1 MMCFDSY
8 LIDSIL
14 GCSGI
19 ATRMFDYQVM
29 PNGERHSTRTITKTP
44 KQTQLDEEDNQSD
57 EAEEYTTKKQQ
68 QRQTTAHEKASRA
81 EEQKRIKTLKAQAQA
96 ESESAVGA
104 VQMMSDVGDLPGL
117 DNDDPNYDLIRKIA
131 HLTGRNYA
139 GQGLTTEELQE
150 TLDDP
155 MACTTP
161 GVGDLHQANDQPPF
175 AAFYPGITF
184 GSAPESAPKP
194 KSTSG
199 TSKRNRQHSTDSPSA
214 KRQRVP
220 SDQVPPR
227 TPTAFVS
234 QQAGSRNGST
244 VPPEAA
250 SRHAPLTRTDN
261 YLRQHPDSSPAT
273 STTSKLKATRTT
285 IIHDNFEARKPA
297 HASLRCIFPSTS
309 PAHRLARMPSRLIA
323 YTASI
328 LHYVIN
334 GYHKG
339 AWNNDRMNSTTQ
351 GVFFRQFLKEYEH
364 EENANG
370 YQRAYGERY
379 REKIYDIGRAA
390 YEEHMPVQEDPLP
403 PAKGTWGEDMQ
414 MDMDL
419 V

>member
-1 MMCFDSY
+1 MS
-8 LIDSIL
+8 
-14 GCSGI
+14 
-19 ATRMFDYQVM
+19 QVM

-175 AAFYPGITF
+175 AAFYPGRPRI
-184 GSAPESAPKP
+184 
-194 KSTSG
+194 ST
-199 TSKRNRQHSTDSPSA
+199 KA
-214 KRQRVP
+214 
-220 SDQVPPR
+220 QVHFSFIMSLM
-227 TPTAFVS
+227 A
-234 QQAGSRNGST
+234 
-244 VPPEAA
+244 
-250 SRHAPLTRTDN
+250 
-261 YLRQHPDSSPAT
+261 
-273 STTSKLKATRTT
+273 
-285 IIHDNFEARKPA
+285 IIK
-297 HASLRCIFPSTS
+297 
-309 PAHRLARMPSRLIA
+309 
-323 YTASI
+323 
-328 LHYVIN
+328 
-334 GYHKG
+334 
-339 AWNNDRMNSTTQ
+339 
-351 GVFFRQFLKEYEH
+351 FLKEYEH